1 MMNSPENILLAS
13 HGTEGARA
21 AERLAVNLCAAN
33 GQIHH
38 LLVVPDLWKGMMGD
52 DWLNNGIT
60 RDRYGRYLES
70 ELGREVDEHS
80 KRIEELA
87 DSNGL
92 RYSLQLVL
100 GKPEKCLVDA
110 CLNAAYDLVV
120 MGSPRPKGISG
131 LRSRMTLE
139 PLARGLAIPLLIAP
153 YPDANG

>member
-1 MMNSPENILLAS
+1 MNPPQNILLAS
-13 HGTEGARA
+13 HGTAGAQA
-21 AERLAVNLCAAN
+21 AERLAVKLCAAN

-80 KRIEELA
+80 RRIEALA
-87 DSNGL
+87 DSSGL
-92 RYSLQLVL
+92 RYSLQLVV
-100 GKPEKCLVDA
+100 GKPEKCLVEA
-110 CLNAAYDLVV
+110 CKDGVCDLVV
-120 MGSPRPKGISG
+120 LGSPRPKGVSG

-139 PLARGLAIPLLIAP
+139 PLVRGLAVPLLIAP

>member
-1 MMNSPENILLAS
+1 MNPPENILLAS
-13 HGTEGARA
+13 HGTAGAQA
-21 AERLAVNLCAAN
+21 AERLAVSLCAAN

-70 ELGREVDEHS
+70 ELGREVDEHC
-80 KRIEELA
+80 KRMEALA
-87 DSNGL
+87 DRNGL
-92 RYSLQLVL
+92 RYSLQVVQ
-100 GKPEKCLVDA
+100 GKPDKCLLDA
-110 CLNAAYDLVV
+110 CQNADYDLVV

-139 PLARGLAIPLLIAP
+139 PLVRGLAIPLLIAP
-153 YPDANG
+153 YPAAHG